1 MKSSMKSKQ
10 DFHYRRSSLLSQLL
24 QEIQEE
30 DNEQE
35 FVSKPANKKYIKIH

>member
-1 MKSSMKSKQ
+1 MKSKE

-30 DNEQE
+30 EENEQE
-35 FVSKPANKKYIKIH
+35 VLSQPANKKHIKIH